1 MALQLW
7 YAMAMFI
14 KEIIKKNANSD
25 KIFTYHRLIE
35 AVRTPKG
42 PRQRLILN
50 LGRLDIPKEDWK
62 TLANRIE
69 EILSGQQTLLIP
81 PPHIESLAHHYAGM
95 LRRKEMQSV
104 PVSEQPDWDTV
115 DLNSLSQG
123 EVRTIGAESVAWDAF
138 KRLGFP
144 RILSDLGF
152 GREQVYKVALL
163 VIGRLVHPA
172 SERETAHWGMGISAL
187 QELLGAD
194 FQHLSN
200 NALYRT
206 SDQLVEHRD
215 EIEKGLADRER
226 DIFHLGEKII
236 LYDLTNTYL
245 TGNAGQSH
253 MARRGRS
260 KQKRNDCPL
269 LTLALVL
276 DNEGFPKASRVLEGN
291 ISEPG
296 TLEGFLQNLKSDP
309 QGQLALLT
317 EPATLV
323 FDAGVGTRQNL
334 ELVRREGFHYITVSR
349 QRPMEIPE
357 AGLSVIKEDKDS
369 TVEVK
374 RLDGKGETILYCR
387 STARARK
394 EESMKASF
402 QKHFE
407 AGLQAISD
415 SLTKKRGHKSYRR
428 VMERLGRL
436 KERYPSIARFY
447 KVEVQEERERVTRI
461 EWCIDQEKELE
472 GRFSG
477 SYYIR
482 SSRTDLDEKELWSLY
497 MMLGQMEESFRCL
510 KSELGLRPVRHHKD
524 PRMEGHLFISVLA
537 YHLLASIQRELRQK
551 GISYRWQTIRNR
563 LSTQTRVTASVTN
576 DKGERIHI
584 RQTTDPEPFHFEI
597 YRALGLPAKPLKA
610 KRLRV

>member
-1 MALQLW
+1 
-7 YAMAMFI
+7 MFI
-14 KEIIKKNANSD
+14 KEIIKRNSTSD
-25 KIFTYHRLIE
+25 KTFTYHRLME
-35 AVRTPKG
+35 AVRTPRG
-42 PRQRLILN
+42 PRQRIILN
-50 LGRLDIPKEDWK
+50 LGKLDLPREEWK

-69 EILSGQQTLLIP
+69 EIHSGQQTLLTP
-81 PPHIESLAHHYAGM
+81 LPHIESLAHHYAGM
-95 LRRKEMQSV
+95 LRRKEMQSA
-104 PVSEQPDWDTV
+104 PVSEQPDWEKV

-123 EVRTIGAESVAWDAF
+123 EVRTIGAESVACDAF

-144 RILSDLGF
+144 HILSDLGF
-152 GREQVYKVALL
+152 SQEQVHRAALL

-172 SERETAHWGMGISAL
+172 SERETAYWGKGISAL

-215 EIEKGLADRER
+215 EIEKRLAERER

-245 TGNAGQSH
+245 TGNARQSH
-253 MARRGRS
+253 LARRGRS
-260 KQKRNDCPL
+260 KQKRNDCPQ

-276 DNEGFPKASRVLEGN
+276 DNEGFPKASRVFEGN

-296 TLEGFLQNLKSDP
+296 TLAGLLQDLKSDP
-309 QGQLALLT
+309 RGQLSLLT

-323 FDAGVGTRQNL
+323 FDAGVGTHDNL
-334 ELVRREGFHYITVSR
+334 ELVRREGFHYVTVSR
-349 QRPMEIPE
+349 QRPGEIPE
-357 AGLSVIKEDKDS
+357 EGLTVIKEDKDS

-374 RLDGKGETILYCR
+374 RLDGEGETILYCQ

-402 QKHFE
+402 QKRFE
-407 AGLQAISD
+407 EGIEAISD
-415 SLTKKRGHKSYRR
+415 SLSRQRGHKGYGR

-436 KERYPSIARFY
+436 KQKYPTIARFY
-447 KVEVQEERERVTRI
+447 NVEVQEERGRVTRI
-461 EWCIDQEKELE
+461 EWGIDRRKELE
-472 GRFSG
+472 TRFSG

-497 MMLGQMEESFRCL
+497 MMLTQIEESFRVL

-524 PRMEGHLFISVLA
+524 PRMEGHLFISILA
-537 YHLLASIQRELRQK
+537 YHLLACVLRELRQN
-551 GISYRWQTIRNR
+551 GISYRWETIRKK
-563 LSTQTRVTASVTN
+563 LSTQTRVTASLTN

-597 YRALGLPAKPLKA
+597 YRALGLPVKPLKA

>member
-1 MALQLW
+1 ML
-7 YAMAMFI
+7 YYVMFI
-14 KEIIKKNANSD
+14 KEIIKKNFTSD
-25 KIFTYHRLIE
+25 KTFTYHRLVE
-35 AVRTPKG
+35 AVRTPRG
-42 PRQRLILN
+42 PRQRIILN
-50 LGRLDIPKEDWK
+50 LGKLDLPREDWK

-69 EILSGQQTLLIP
+69 EIFSGQQTLLIT
-81 PPHIESLAHHYAGM
+81 PPHIESLAHYYAGM

-104 PVSEQPDWDTV
+104 PVSEQSDWEKV
-115 DLNSLSQG
+115 DLNSLSQS

-138 KRLGFP
+138 MRLGFP
-144 RILSDLGF
+144 HILSDLGF
-152 GREQVYKVALL
+152 SQEQVHKTALL
-163 VIGRLVHPA
+163 VVGRLVHPA
-172 SERETAHWGMGISAL
+172 SERETAHWGRGISAL

-206 SDQLVEHRD
+206 SDQLVKHRD
-215 EIEKGLADRER
+215 EIEKGLTERER
-226 DIFHLGEKII
+226 DIFNLGEKII

-245 TGNAGQSH
+245 TGNGRHSH
-253 MARRGRS
+253 IARRGRS

-296 TLEGFLQNLKSDP
+296 TLEGFLQNLKSEPRD
-309 QGQLALLT
+309 QLSLLT

-323 FDAGVGTRQNL
+323 FDAGVGTRENL
-334 ELVRREGFHYITVSR
+334 DLIRREGLHYVTVRR
-349 QRPMEIPE
+349 QRSGEIPE
-357 AGLSVIKEDKDS
+357 EGLTVIKEDKDS
-369 TVEVK
+369 TVKVR
-374 RLDGKGETILYCR
+374 RLDGEGETILYCQ

-407 AGLQAISD
+407 EGLQAISD
-415 SLTKKRGHKSYRR
+415 SLSRKRGHKAYGR

-436 KERYPSIARFY
+436 KERYPTIAQFY
-447 KVEVQEERERVTRI
+447 NVEVHEERGRVTRM
-461 EWCIDQEKELE
+461 EWGIDREKEIE
-472 GRFSG
+472 TRFSG

-497 MMLGQMEESFRCL
+497 MMLTQIEESFRTL

-537 YHLLASIQRELRQK
+537 YHLLAGIQRELKQK
-551 GISYRWQTIRNR
+551 GISYRWETIRNR
-563 LSTQTRVTASVTN
+563 LSTQTRVTASLTN

-597 YRALGLPAKPLKA
+597 YRALGLPLKPLKA
-610 KRLRV
+610 KRLRA

>member
-1 MALQLW
+1 
-7 YAMAMFI
+7 MFI
-14 KEIIKKNANSD
+14 KEIIKRNSTSD
-25 KIFTYHRLIE
+25 KTFTYHRLME
-35 AVRTPKG
+35 AVRTPRG
-42 PRQRLILN
+42 PRQRIILN
-50 LGRLDIPKEDWK
+50 LGKLDLPREEWK

-69 EILSGQQTLLIP
+69 EIHSGQQTLLTP
-81 PPHIESLAHHYAGM
+81 LPHIESLAHHYAGM
-95 LRRKEMQSV
+95 LRRKEMQSA
-104 PVSEQPDWDTV
+104 PVSEQPDWEKV

-123 EVRTIGAESVAWDAF
+123 EVRTIGAESVACDAF

-144 RILSDLGF
+144 HILSDLGF
-152 GREQVYKVALL
+152 SQEQVHRAALL

-172 SERETAHWGMGISAL
+172 SERETAYWGKGISAL

-215 EIEKGLADRER
+215 EIEKRLAERER

-245 TGNAGQSH
+245 TGNARQSH
-253 MARRGRS
+253 LARRGRS
-260 KQKRNDCPL
+260 KQKRNDCPQ

-276 DNEGFPKASRVLEGN
+276 DNEGFPKASRVFEGN

-296 TLEGFLQNLKSDP
+296 TLAGLLQDLKSDP
-309 QGQLALLT
+309 RGQLSLLT

-323 FDAGVGTRQNL
+323 FDAGVGTHDNL
-334 ELVRREGFHYITVSR
+334 ELVRREGFHYVTVSR
-349 QRPMEIPE
+349 QRPGEIPE
-357 AGLSVIKEDKDS
+357 EGLTVIKEDKDS

-374 RLDGKGETILYCR
+374 RLDGEGETILYCQ

-402 QKHFE
+402 QKRFE
-407 AGLQAISD
+407 EGIEAISD
-415 SLTKKRGHKSYRR
+415 SLSRQRGHKGYGR

-436 KERYPSIARFY
+436 KQKYPTIARFY
-447 KVEVQEERERVTRI
+447 NVEVQEERGWVTRI
-461 EWCIDQEKELE
+461 EWGIDRRKELE
-472 GRFSG
+472 TRFSG

-497 MMLGQMEESFRCL
+497 MMLTQIEESFRVL

-524 PRMEGHLFISVLA
+524 LRMEGHLFISVLA
-537 YHLLASIQRELRQK
+537 YHLLAGIQRELRQK
-551 GISYRWQTIRNR
+551 GISYRWETIRNR

>member
-1 MALQLW
+1 
-7 YAMAMFI
+7 MFI
-14 KEIIKKNANSD
+14 KEIIKKNPTSD
-25 KIFTYHRLIE
+25 KTFTYHRLME
-35 AVRTPKG
+35 AVRTPRG
-42 PRQRLILN
+42 PRQRMILN
-50 LGRLDIPKEDWK
+50 LGRLDLARDDWK

-69 EILSGQQTLLIP
+69 EILSGQQTLLIAL
-81 PPHIESLAHHYAGM
+81 PHIESLAHYYAGM

-104 PVSEQPDWDTV
+104 PVSEQPDWETV
-115 DLNSLSQG
+115 DLNSLSHS

-138 KRLGFP
+138 KSLGFP
-144 RILSDLGF
+144 PMLSDLGF
-152 GREQVYKVALL
+152 SQEEVHKAALL

-172 SERETAHWGMGISAL
+172 SERETAHWGKGISAL
-187 QELLGAD
+187 QELLETD
-194 FQHLSN
+194 LQHLSN

-206 SDQLVEHRD
+206 SDQLVAHRHD
-215 EIEKGLADRER
+215 IEKGLAENER

-245 TGNAGQSH
+245 TGNATQSRL
-253 MARRGRS
+253 ARRGRS

-291 ISEPG
+291 VSEPS
-296 TLEGFLQNLKSDP
+296 TLEGFLRDLKSEP
-309 QGQLALLT
+309 RGQLALLT
-317 EPATLV
+317 EPATFV
-323 FDAGVGTRQNL
+323 FDAGVGARENL
-334 ELVRREGFHYITVSR
+334 DLIRREGFHYITVSR
-349 QRPMEIPE
+349 HRPSEIPE
-357 AGLSVIKEDKDS
+357 EGLTVIKEDKDS

-374 RLDGKGETILYCR
+374 RLDGEGETILYCQ
-387 STARARK
+387 STGRAHK

-407 AGLQAISD
+407 EGLQAISD
-415 SLTKKRGHKSYRR
+415 SLSRKRGHKAYGR

-447 KVEVQEERERVTRI
+447 NVEVQQERERVTRI
-461 EWCIDQEKELE
+461 EWRLDREKELQT
-472 GRFSG
+472 RFSG

-497 MMLGQMEESFRCL
+497 MTLGQVEESFRCL

-537 YHLLASIQRELRQK
+537 YHLLASIQRQLRQK
-551 GISYRWQTIRNR
+551 GISYRWETIRNR
-563 LSTQTRVTASVTN
+563 LSTQTRVTASLTT
-576 DKGERIHI
+576 DKGERIHV

-597 YRALGLPAKPLKA
+597 YRALGLPVKPLQA
-610 KRLRV
+610 KRLTVQKM